1 MIFGLPWY
9 SFLIWAGFGLAGF
22 LLGWLLE
29 WIWWRRPYAE
39 SFKRSYDLE
48 TEVQAAHKEVE
59 LARTGTIFQDVRAE
73 LDDAL
78 QAKSKLETDLT
89 ARTHELSGLH
99 TQVAGLRSE
108 YVQLKGEHDARLAEI
123 AQIKADWQARFD
135 AMQGGWSRRYQVK
148 EVELARTLADGQ
160 THLHARTAEL
170 DDANARITLLQNDYA
185 ELEARHAAERDQ
197 LQAGLHAKEQELG
210 LFKTDYDQRSKT
222 AEDEHGNTRGTL
234 GLMQTQ
240 FDRAQTEHAG
250 RQVEF
255 EALSLALTAKIASAE
270 HALAAQE
277 DQAFQ
282 LKADLEARLQ
292 ARDAELAEA
301 SLRMQSLQDEHD
313 ALSGEHDNK
322 VGEVARFVAG
332 AVVASAALKGRDDE
346 IVTLTGRVSEL
357 ELARLGDAHGSKIGE
372 VATLTAGAAAT
383 MAAMN
388 GKDEEIAALTARVG
402 ELEAVL
408 NRKAELENKL
418 IRKDAELARLSAEW
432 NARLKVKD
440 DEL

>member
-1 MIFGLPWY
+1 MIRMKRDTKKEKTMIFGLPWY

-59 LARTGTIFQDVRAE
+59 LARTGAIFQDIRTE

-78 QAKSKLETDLT
+78 HAKSKLEGDLT
-89 ARTHELSGLH
+89 ARTHALSGLH

-135 AMQGGWSRRYQVK
+135 AMQGDWTRRYQAK
-148 EVELARTLADGQ
+148 EAELARALADGQ
-160 THLHARTAEL
+160 THLHARTAE
-170 DDANARITLLQNDYA
+170 N
-185 ELEARHAAERDQ
+185 
-197 LQAGLHAKEQELG
+197 
-210 LFKTDYDQRSKT
+210 
-222 AEDEHGNTRGTL
+222 EHGNTRGTL

-240 FDRAQTEHAG
+240 FDQAKTEHAG

-270 HALAAQE
+270 TALATKADE
-277 DQAFQ
+277 AFQ

-332 AVVASAALKGRDDE
+332 AVVASAALKSRDDE

-357 ELARLGDAHGSKIGE
+357 KLARLGDAHGSKIGE

-383 MAAMN
+383 MAAMK
-388 GKDEEIAALTARVG
+388 GKDDEIAALTARVG
-402 ELEAVL
+402 ELKAGL